1 MSTYAIPI
9 VSNSLKADT
18 AATANTAS
26 VRGNQGEGTYNA
38 MNCTSLANSGSQSRA
53 FNVTA
58 KTTTYTV
65 LAPTAGV
72 GGDNVVYYNPSGGAF
87 AINLPVASTCA
98 GQCVTFKNVTNS
110 TTACT
115 LTCAGAETLD
125 GAATLALT
133 TAWQKITIQSN
144 GTVWY
149 IIGA

>member
-1 MSTYAIPI
+1 MSTATVPI

-18 AATANTAS
+18 AASANTLPY
-26 VRGNQGEGTYNA
+26 RDNQGGITHNA
-38 MNCTSLANSGSQSRA
+38 VNCTSLVNSGASFRA

-58 KTTTYTV
+58 KTATYTV

-72 GGDNVVYYNPSGGAF
+72 GGDSVVFYNPSGGAF
-87 AINLPVASTCA
+87 AINLPLASTCS
-98 GQCVTFKNVTNS
+98 GMVVTFKNVTNS

-115 LTCAGAETLD
+115 LTCAGSDTLD